1 MLLGTGSS
9 HPAAQAG
16 SPAATPHRTGQTPSP
31 QLTWHSTAGLCVREA
46 NAEEALTDSLLVI
59 GIDEVLPVA
68 VPAADWNVT
77 G

>member
-1 MLLGTGSS
+1 M
-9 HPAAQAG
+9 
-16 SPAATPHRTGQTPSP
+16 
-31 QLTWHSTAGLCVREA
+31 REA